1 MTDFFWRK
9 LDLTKLIYN
18 IVIVYSSGDLVRYPV
33 RDAGLRLP
41 SPAEDNNTGR
51 LLVPDEYKRGEPP
64 CPRPSHIKATGLQVC
79 C

>member
-41 SPAEDNNTGR
+41 APPEDNSPGH
-51 LLVPDEYKRGEPP
+51 LLVPDEHHRGQPT
-64 CPRPSHIKATGLQVC
+64 CPGSSHLQAAGLQV
-79 C
+79 